1 VKNLSPL
8 DRDFRMAVFVPLG
21 LVLAISAGVAT
32 VGGILMLTFTAM
44 TFISAITGYSPFY
57 ELFDIDHYHS
67 A

>member
-1 VKNLSPL
+1 
-8 DRDFRMAVFVPLG
+8 MAVFVPLG